1 MKEASGQRNVDGLW
15 PWNVMSYN
23 CEHIQKNDAAGAKKQ
38 GRIEE
43 RLLRRRGGG
52 GVGGGGWGGGG
63 DWTMSSGGRGSGAH
77 LGRVSV

>member
-1 MKEASGQRNVDGLW
+1 MEVI
-15 PWNVMSYN
+15 SYN
-23 CEHIQKNDAAGAKKQ
+23 CEHIQRNDAAGAKKQ

-52 GVGGGGWGGGG
+52 GLG
-63 DWTMSSGGRGSGAH
+63 DWTMSSGGGAH